1 MGGKKTQENDRGR
14 SIDGLIDGRLIRT
27 LNHPLRVR
35 ILSVLNERTSSPSD
49 LSEELNASLSDTAY
63 HVKQL
68 LEAEQ
73 IELVRTAQRRGAV
86 EHYYRGVRRALIPPD
101 AWKRLPESVQAKI
114 AADTYELLFKDANKA
129 LEAQAY
135 TKRPDSHV
143 SWTPMTLDPEGWEA
157 FVDLLAET
165 LDRGLEIQAQAS
177 SRLAE
182 AGPDAKAISVTMGLA
197 GFESTR
203 EPKS

>member
-1 MGGKKTQENDRGR
+1 MGGKKTQESRQGR
-14 SIDGLIDGRLIRT
+14 SIDGLVDGRLIRT

-35 ILSVLNERTSSPSD
+35 ILSILNERTSSPSD
-49 LSEELNASLSDTAY
+49 LAEELNVSLSDTSY
-63 HVKQL
+63 HVRQL
-68 LEAEQ
+68 LEADQ
-73 IELVRTAQRRGAV
+73 IELVKRVQRRGAV

-101 AWKRLPESVQAKI
+101 AWKHLPESVQAKI

-143 SWTPMTLDPEGWEA
+143 SWTPMTLDQKGWDS

-165 LDRGLEIQAQAS
+165 LDRGLEIQAEAS
-177 SRLAE
+177 SRLAA
-182 AGPDAKAISVTMGLA
+182 AGPEANAISVTMGLA